1 MASLIIGSSGKLL
14 SRPNDGDVVF
24 NPGIGQLLTISFLT
38 ITTPDG
44 NYEVVFLPGI
54 VDLYQESCDRSYY
67 STNIK
72 EIHIDKGTKLHKVGN
87 INNPKDIV
95 LTYSGTKY
103 RVSKEKLDCA
113 KLDSLIICNDG
124 IIRTRQDTFRS
135 NYDIQEI
142 YSVLH
147 KVDQ

>member
-1 MASLIIGSSGKLL
+1 MAYLIVDSSGKLL
-14 SRPNDGDVVF
+14 SRPNDGDVVL
-24 NPGIGQLLTISFLT
+24 NPETGQLLTISFLT

-44 NYEVVFLPGI
+44 DYEVDFLPGI
-54 VDLYQESCDRSYY
+54 IGLYQESCDRSYY

-72 EIHIDKGTKLHKVGN
+72 EINIDKGTKLHKVGN
-87 INNPKDIV
+87 INNLEDIV

-103 RVSKEKLDCA
+103 RVGKEKLDCA

-124 IIRTRQDTFRS
+124 IIRTLQDNFRS
-135 NYDIQEI
+135 DHDTQEI